1 METPHHTDAGPTP
14 PHVPPPD
21 VPEAAPR
28 RTAPGTWFI
37 RAGWLFLIAALVSVT
52 APVCAQERPPR
63 PLPAKEVTFPP
74 YQIRTLDNGLRV
86 VVVSQDEQ
94 PAVTVRLL
102 VRAGAAHNPAG
113 KAGLAAMVGAL
124 LDQGIPGQTSSQIAD
139 SIDYIGGVLG
149 VGSGTELSYVNAL
162 VLTTHFDFALDLVS
176 AIART
181 PTFPQAEL
189 ERIRQQALSAMQ
201 VNMQDPDY
209 LANVA
214 IDRLVY
220 GFHPYG
226 LPTHGT
232 PETVSALTRDD
243 LVAFHETFFAPNNA
257 ILAVVGDV
265 EPEAAFA
272 AVEKVFGDWAPKDV
286 PVVAGSEMPA
296 PTRRVVLIDRPG
308 AVQTEIRAGIVAIP
322 RKHDDYMAV
331 NLASKILGGEG
342 ANRLQ
347 NVLRSERGLTY
358 GASADMDAFKQGG
371 AIVAQTDTQTATTGE
386 ALRLMIDEFARLP
399 RVAVGQRELAGA
411 QAYLSGSFPLGLETA
426 DEIALQVLNV
436 LFYDLDVRDLE
447 TYPERINAVTAD
459 DVLRVSQA
467 IIKADRLSIVL
478 VGDAGE
484 VLPQLKRV
492 GFEQVEVVPMSE
504 VDLTSATLRRR
515 SADAAR

>member
-1 METPHHTDAGPTP
+1 MTPDQTQASTP
-14 PHVPPPD
+14 PDGPLPD
-21 VPEAAPR
+21 TPPEATRPS
-28 RTAPGTWFI
+28 TPPGTWLI
-37 RAGWLFLIAALVSVT
+37 RAGWILVIAALVSVT
-52 APVCAQERPPR
+52 SNICAQERPPR
-63 PLPAKEVTFPP
+63 PLPAKEVAFPP
-74 YQIRTLDNGLRV
+74 YQIRTLENGLRV

-102 VRAGAAHNPAG
+102 VRAGAAHNPPG

-124 LDQGIPGQTSSQIAD
+124 LDQGIPGQTSSEIAD

-162 VLTTHFDFALDLVS
+162 VLTTHFDFALNLVS

-181 PTFPQAEL
+181 PTFPQEEL

-232 PETVSALTRDD
+232 PETVSSITRDD
-243 LVAFHETFFAPNNA
+243 IIAFHETFFAPNNA

-272 AVEKVFGDWAPKDV
+272 AVEKVFGDWTRKDV
-286 PVVAGSEMPA
+286 PEVTAGAMPE

-308 AVQTEIRAGIVAIP
+308 AVQTEIRAGIIAIP
-322 RKHDDYMAV
+322 RKHDDFMAV
-331 NLASKILGGEG
+331 NLATKILGGEG

-358 GASADMDAFKQGG
+358 GASADMDALKQGG

-399 RVAVGQRELAGA
+399 RVPVGQRELAGA
-411 QAYLSGSFPLGLETA
+411 QAHLAGSFPLGLETA

-447 TYPERINAVTAD
+447 TYPQRVNAVTAAD
-459 DVLRVSQA
+459 IQRVSQA
-467 IIKADRLSIVL
+467 IIKPDRLSIVL
-478 VGDAGE
+478 VGDARE
-484 VLPQLKRV
+484 VLPQLERV
-492 GFEQVEVVPMSE
+492 GFEQVEVVPMAE

>member
-1 METPHHTDAGPTP
+1 METP
-14 PHVPPPD
+14 
-21 VPEAAPR
+21 
-28 RTAPGTWFI
+28 PGTWLVRI
-37 RAGWLFLIAALVSVT
+37 GWLLIIAGLVSVT

-86 VVVSQDEQ
+86 VVVSQNEQ

-102 VRAGAAHNPAG
+102 VQAGAALNPPG
-113 KAGLAAMVGAL
+113 KAGLAAMVGAM
-124 LDQGIPGQTSSQIAD
+124 LDQGIPGQSSTEIAD

-149 VGSGTELSYVNAL
+149 VGSGTDLSYVNAL
-162 VLTTHFDFALDLVS
+162 VLTNHFDFALNLVS
-176 AIART
+176 TIARE

-189 ERIRQQALSAMQ
+189 QRIQEQAQSAMQ

-214 IDRLVY
+214 VDRLVY

-226 LPTHGT
+226 LPSNGT
-232 PETVSALTRDD
+232 PDTVAAITRDD
-243 LVAFHETFFAPNNA
+243 LVTFHETWFAPNNA

-265 EPEAAFA
+265 TPDAAFA
-272 AVEKVFGDWAPKDV
+272 AVEKVFGNWARKDV
-286 PVVAGSEMPA
+286 PAVSGGDMPA

-308 AVQTEIRAGIVAIP
+308 SVQTEIRAGIVAIP
-322 RKHDDYMAV
+322 RKHDEYMAV
-331 NLASKILGGEG
+331 NLATKILGGEG

-358 GASADMDAFKQGG
+358 GASADMDAFKLGG

-386 ALRLMIDEFARLP
+386 ALRIMVDEFARMP

-447 TYPERINAVTAD
+447 TYPERINAVTAE

-467 IIKADRLSIVL
+467 FIMADRLSIVL

-492 GFEQVEVVPMSE
+492 GFEQVEVVPMAD

-515 SADAAR
+515 SADAPQ

>member
-1 METPHHTDAGPTP
+1 METP
-14 PHVPPPD
+14 
-21 VPEAAPR
+21 
-28 RTAPGTWFI
+28 PGTWLVRI
-37 RAGWLFLIAALVSVT
+37 GWLLIIAGLVSVT

-86 VVVSQDEQ
+86 VVVSQNEQ

-102 VRAGAAHNPAG
+102 VQAGAALNPPG
-113 KAGLAAMVGAL
+113 KAGLAAMVGAM
-124 LDQGIPGQTSSQIAD
+124 LDQGIPGQSSTEIAD

-149 VGSGTELSYVNAL
+149 VGSGTDLSYVNAL
-162 VLTTHFDFALDLVS
+162 VLTNHFDFALDLVS
-176 AIART
+176 TIARE

-189 ERIRQQALSAMQ
+189 QRIQEQAQSAMQ

-214 IDRLVY
+214 VDRLVY

-226 LPTHGT
+226 LPSNGT
-232 PETVSALTRDD
+232 PDTVAAITRDD
-243 LVAFHETFFAPNNA
+243 LVTFHETWFAPNNA

-265 EPEAAFA
+265 TPDAAFA
-272 AVEKVFGDWAPKDV
+272 AVEKVFGNWARKDV
-286 PVVAGSEMPA
+286 PAVSGGDMPA

-308 AVQTEIRAGIVAIP
+308 SVQTEIRAGIVAIP
-322 RKHDDYMAV
+322 RKHDEYMAV
-331 NLASKILGGEG
+331 NLATKILGGEG

-358 GASADMDAFKQGG
+358 GASADMDAFKLGG

-386 ALRLMIDEFARLP
+386 ALRIMVDEFARMP

-447 TYPERINAVTAD
+447 TYPERINAVTAE

-467 IIKADRLSIVL
+467 FIMADRLSIVL

-492 GFEQVEVVPMSE
+492 GFEQVEVVPMAD

-515 SADAAR
+515 SADAPQ